1 MIMSIK
7 KGVDRHQI
15 GMYCLEEQ
23 VSSESE
29 ARVIEAFVEFLDL
42 TKYKF
47 ETKGSSKEG
56 QPAYAIKDLLKLYF
70 YGQQKKE
77 GIHLRR
83 FTSS

>member
-15 GMYCLEEQ
+15 EMYCLEEQ
-23 VSSESE
+23 VSTESE

-47 ETKGSSKEG
+47 GVIALFFRPSK
-56 QPAYAIKDLLKLYF
+56 LLKFENQYTLTF
-70 YGQQKKE
+70 
-77 GIHLRR
+77 
-83 FTSS
+83 